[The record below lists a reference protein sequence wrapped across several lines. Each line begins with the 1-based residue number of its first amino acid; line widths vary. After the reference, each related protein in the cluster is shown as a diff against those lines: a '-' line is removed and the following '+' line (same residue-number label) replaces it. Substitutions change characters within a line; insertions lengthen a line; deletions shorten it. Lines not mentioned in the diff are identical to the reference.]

1 MSEVSAEE
9 AERAGQPLRFAVLS
23 GPSFAAELALGVP
36 TAAVIASADDGF
48 ARALQETL
56 STRQLR
62 LYTSRDVAGVEL
74 AGAAKNVIAIAAG
87 VVSGLGFGHNTLA
100 ALITRGLH
108 EMTRLG
114 VAYGGQP
121 QTFSGLAGLGDLVLT
136 CTGEAS
142 RNRRAGLAL
151 AKGEPLGRDRE
162 RDRPG
167 RRGRAHLDRH
177 RPPRRAQ
184 AGRDADLRADGGG
197 DLRRQGRRASAV
209 EELMLRELKSEAAL

>member
-1 MSEVSAEE
+1 
-9 AERAGQPLRFAVLS
+9 
-23 GPSFAAELALGVP
+23 
-36 TAAVIASADDGF
+36 SADDGF
-48 ARALQETL
+48 ARTLQETL

-62 LYTSRDVAGVEL
+62 LYTTHDVAGVEL

-114 VAYGGQP
+114 LAYGGQP
-121 QTFSGLAGLGDLVLT
+121 PTFYGLAGLGDLVLT

-142 RNRRAGLAL
+142 RNRRAGLTL
-151 AKGEPLGRDRE
+151 AAGEPLARLERE
-162 RDRPG
+162 TGQVAEGVRTSTAIARLAERKQVEMPICEQMVAVIHG
-167 RRGRAHLDRH
+167 GKTPRA
-177 RPPRRAQ
+177 
-184 AGRDADLRADGGG
+184 
-197 DLRRQGRRASAV
+197 AV